1 MFVFPSPRYRGRCH
15 SPSRAKRGAK
25 LTVSGRTINKLLGY
39 SHSVFAA
46 RACTALFAAVC
57 ASITISPAVTASTAD
72 PQALDWQR
80 WTRTT
85 FAAAA
90 AQDKLIFLDVGI
102 EGCTACRRMAEVT
115 LVDPAVVRRLRRDFV
130 TISVDAEARPDI
142 GDRYSD
148 WAWPALI
155 FMAPDATQV
164 LAIRGNKTP
173 RNFVRILDE
182 LIKQHQADGLSADA
196 LAPLSAPGE
205 RLTTQLDPIREQVRQ
220 QIDSRLN
227 ETFGSW
233 RRGGIG
239 ATSGCR
245 LEHLQ
250 FRAHLY
256 ENEELARI
264 AQRSAES
271 HLKLLDPV
279 WGGVFQAYFERT
291 DANGKITHGVI
302 PEKRI
307 AGQAQAMGVFAFA
320 YQLTGETRFRNAIGM
335 IDDYLQSWLSS
346 GKGTFYTSQED
357 EPLNLPVR
365 ISARQYWNLRSD
377 HERRQFGIPP
387 IDHGIYTDK
396 NAEVI
401 LAYLKAYE
409 ATAEPN
415 FLAVANRAARV
426 LIAER
431 LTDDGWILQTGFSA
445 RLEDD
450 SRMRP
455 FESPAIP
462 YLSAQAHFGT
472 AILALYGAT
481 GDREWLG
488 VAERIAVAM
497 LAELHDEELGGF
509 FAVRAE
515 PGAVLPGRK
524 PLESNALAAR
534 FFYDLGVFTKREVFQ
549 KVPEA
554 TIRATALPQVVAREG
569 KVTAQLGLTL
579 EKMAAAYVEFSIV
592 GDPHDARAVALFD
605 SSRRSYH
612 PRKLVHFEAPG
623 RYPDRGQPAL
633 YICNPDYCTVAIEDP
648 QLVAQALSEFHRPAA
663 SPYPNFSY

>member
-1 MFVFPSPRYRGRCH
+1 MS
-15 SPSRAKRGAK
+15 
-25 LTVSGRTINKLLGY
+25 
-39 SHSVFAA
+39 FA
-46 RACTALFAAVC
+46 
-57 ASITISPAVTASTAD
+57 S
-72 PQALDWQR
+72 
-80 WTRTT
+80 
-85 FAAAA
+85 AA

-115 LVDPAVVRRLRRDFV
+115 LVDPAVVQRLRRDFV
-130 TISVDAEARPDI
+130 AISVDAEARPDI

-148 WAWPALI
+148 WAWPALV

-164 LAIRGNKTP
+164 LAIRGNKSP

-182 LIKQHQADGLSADA
+182 LIEQHHSGGLTADGL
-196 LAPLSAPGE
+196 APLAAPE
-205 RLTTQLDPIREQVRQ
+205 KPLTTQLDPVRQQVRQ

-239 ATSGCR
+239 ATSGYR

-250 FRAHLY
+250 FRAHMY
-256 ENEELARI
+256 ENDDLARI
-264 AQRSAES
+264 ARRSAES

-291 DANGKITHGVI
+291 DANGKVSHGVI

-307 AGQAQAMGVFAFA
+307 AGQAQAMGVFASA
-320 YQLTGETRFRNAIGM
+320 YQLTGEGRFRNAIDM

-346 GKGTFYTSQED
+346 GEGTFYTSQED
-357 EPLNLPVR
+357 EPLNLPAR
-365 ISARQYWNLRSD
+365 ITARQYWDLRSD

-396 NAEVI
+396 NAEII
-401 LAYLKAYE
+401 LGYLKAFE
-409 ATAEPN
+409 ATSEPN
-415 FLAVANRAARV
+415 FLAVASRAARV

-431 LTDDGWILQTGFSA
+431 LTDAGWIMQTGSSV
-445 RLEDD
+445 RLADD

-455 FESPAIP
+455 FESLASP
-462 YLSAQAHFGT
+462 YLSAQARFGA

-481 GDREWLG
+481 GEREWLS
-488 VAERIAVAM
+488 VAERIAGAM
-497 LAELHDEELGGF
+497 LNELHDDELGGF
-509 FAVRAE
+509 FAIGPQ
-515 PGAVLPGRK
+515 PGAVLSGRK

-534 FFYDLGVFTKREVFQ
+534 FFYDLGVYSKNQAFQ

-554 TIRATALPQVVAREG
+554 TIRATALPAVVTREG

-579 EKMAAAYVEFSIV
+579 ETMAAAYVEFSIV
-592 GDPHDARAVALFD
+592 GNPRDARAAALFEA
-605 SSRRSYH
+605 SRRSYH
-612 PRKLVHFEAPG
+612 PRKLVHYEAPG

-648 QLVAQALSEFHRPAA
+648 QQVAHALREFHSPAA
-663 SPYPNFSY
+663 TAYPSSSF